1 MPPFRSAANLQL
13 YHVFRNCNYDKRYI
27 HYKQQDTKLKKIG
40 ILGCGTI
47 GSELALAIDS
57 RKIDAKLIALFD
69 LYQDT
74 ANTLAKKLK
83 IRPIV
88 ARSFEEFIANEM
100 DIIVEA
106 ASQDAVRKYARF
118 VLENNHD
125 LMIMSI
131 GALLDSNLHDDL
143 INLAEKHDRRI
154 YFPTGAIAGIDAVRS
169 VKHLLKEVTLTTTKS
184 PKGLE
189 GAPYFKTHKID
200 LRKIKKPKTVYEGKA
215 EDAVKFFPANVNVA
229 GALSLAGI
237 GGKKT
242 KVRIVADPKTKVN
255 THEITAKGSFG
266 EMHLQVK
273 NIPSPTNPKTSY
285 LAILSAIECLRSICD
300 DRVSIGT

>member
-1 MPPFRSAANLQL
+1 M
-13 YHVFRNCNYDKRYI
+13 
-27 HYKQQDTKLKKIG
+27 KKIG

-47 GSELALAIDS
+47 GSELAIAIDS
-57 RKIDAKLIALFD
+57 RKIDAQLVALFD
-69 LYQDT
+69 AYRGAGNAL
-74 ANTLAKKLK
+74 ANKLK
-83 IRPIV
+83 ARPIL
-88 ARSFEEFIANEM
+88 ARNIEEFIAN
-100 DIIVEA
+100 DIDIVVEA
-106 ASQDAVRKYARF
+106 ASQDAVRKYARL
-118 VLENNHD
+118 VLENNRD

-143 INLAEKHDRRI
+143 ISLAEKHDRRI
-154 YFPTGAIAGIDAVRS
+154 YLPTGAIAGIDAIRS
-169 VKHLLKEVTLTTTKS
+169 AKHLLKQVTLTTTKN

-200 LRKIKKPKTVYEGKA
+200 LKKIKKAKLIYEGKA

-229 GALSLAGI
+229 AALSLAGI
-237 GGKKT
+237 GGKNT

-273 NIPSPTNPKTSY
+273 NVPSPTNPKTSY

-300 DRVSIGT
+300 NRVSVGT